1 MKKNDDG
8 NCADSQEERNVESA
22 ESLKANSES
31 ILIKARSRFSLP
43 IITAWWRNYRRDFPP
58 KDEIDED
65 GVYQCIK
72 QKHSALAEDIE
83 LSNSVESVSSPSYY
97 TKICQHTLKQR
108 ILDVMKSKSSGSIYY
123 LEDIENGK
131 MTVECA
137 ENIFSTIST
146 MERNIIFLWAALN
159 KRVEFL
165 EILHKFGVDI
175 HFSEPTEG
183 FTALHLAAF
192 NDNVDCTI
200 FLISC
205 GVDVNFTPR
214 KYTPLE
220 TACFHNSFRVAKLLL
235 DNGAIINTAK
245 KAQNKETAYYGSPLC
260 SAVKANAIEC
270 LQLLLE
276 EGAEMN
282 CKEMGETSP
291 LHIATEMG
299 HLHCMKI
306 LLDSGYDPNLAAT
319 DTRNTAL
326 HLAAE
331 GGFNECIS
339 LLLHNGVNADARN
352 CKGQTA
358 LHLAAYAQSV
368 ECVDILL
375 QRGGCNPNSQ
385 DNEKRTPLHSAVGGG
400 LNAYEITDLLIKHG
414 ADVNTGDIFGYT
426 PLHVAA
432 LNENTQ
438 CVKLLISNGA
448 DVSVKTKGGNP
459 ALGIIVRKT
468 PLALPVF
475 YKKLDTAILMHDPE
489 VSSKREV
496 ILKLDFRIFLQH
508 CQKGE
513 MNFLKTFIDEGQK
526 EILEHPICKAF
537 LHIKW
542 EKIRKYYIARLV
554 LYGILVLSL
563 TGYVFTALSHD
574 CYKHNIYNKSVLCQ
588 NTSSIPTFIKD
599 TPILMNFQWCFL
611 MVFTVCEVI
620 RKICTY
626 VGCSGLH
633 KLFHIDNIIEWFV
646 LISNILISY
655 LLINEDDKWQNHVAA
670 FAVLFAWINLM
681 LLLGQLPVLGSY
693 IAMYIKV
700 QKAFAKLFIAY
711 ACLLIGFTLSFCIIF
726 PDKRNFENPAFSF
739 IQVIALMI
747 GSVDYDS
754 LILRDSHS
762 EFTLVASAHIIF
774 LIFMLFVTIIMMNL
788 LVGIAV
794 CDIQGLEKTAGLS
807 KLVRQTKLISD
818 IELSLFSSWLPNYIL
833 MLIHRTALISPSGY
847 RVVLQVKPL
856 NHQEKR
862 LPKDIL
868 KDAYEIAKSRKYGT
882 PVPSVTSHILSFI
895 GNEQNSVKH
904 LPDESTHVKKLQR
917 EVERGTT
924 AIAKLTDEIQEL
936 KLMIRGIKMV
946 SSPDRIL

>member
-260 SAVKANAIEC
+260 SAVKANATEC

-526 EILEHPICKAF
+526 EILEHPICK
-537 LHIKW
+537 
-542 EKIRKYYIARLV
+542 
-554 LYGILVLSL
+554 
-563 TGYVFTALSHD
+563 
-574 CYKHNIYNKSVLCQ
+574 
-588 NTSSIPTFIKD
+588 
-599 TPILMNFQWCFL
+599 
-611 MVFTVCEVI
+611 
-620 RKICTY
+620 
-626 VGCSGLH
+626 
-633 KLFHIDNIIEWFV
+633 
-646 LISNILISY
+646 
-655 LLINEDDKWQNHVAA
+655 
-670 FAVLFAWINLM
+670 
-681 LLLGQLPVLGSY
+681 
-693 IAMYIKV
+693 
-700 QKAFAKLFIAY
+700 
-711 ACLLIGFTLSFCIIF
+711 
-726 PDKRNFENPAFSF
+726 
-739 IQVIALMI
+739 
-747 GSVDYDS
+747 
-754 LILRDSHS
+754 
-762 EFTLVASAHIIF
+762 
-774 LIFMLFVTIIMMNL
+774 
-788 LVGIAV
+788 
-794 CDIQGLEKTAGLS
+794 GLEKTAGLS

-868 KDAYEIAKSRKYGT
+868 KDAYEIAKSRKCGT